1 MLRFVFAIP
10 MGLGFSSPR
19 KTPFNSAEYRCLQ
32 SQYARISC
40 GTCCRVR
47 AILIIDRKST
57 ATCNRSFDI
66 SYANSANIA
75 YRMPES
81 VQRLEPPEIVAFQR
95 ARVLQCDL
103 TYTLPSIQ
111 VYTRTL
117 QPPEHIATNW
127 CLPPW
132 TSPTDGIIGPDALSY
147 YLDYWTVNI
156 SRSRLCCTSLYRLIS
171 ILEN

>member
-103 TYTLPSIQ
+103 TYTLPSMQ
-111 VYTRTL
+111 VYIRTQRQEL
-117 QPPEHIATNW
+117 MSATMNFAHWWNHRSW
-127 CLPPW
+127 CSFVLA
-132 TSPTDGIIGPDALSY
+132 GL
-147 YLDYWTVNI
+147 LD
-156 SRSRLCCTSLYRLIS
+156 S
-171 ILEN
+171 